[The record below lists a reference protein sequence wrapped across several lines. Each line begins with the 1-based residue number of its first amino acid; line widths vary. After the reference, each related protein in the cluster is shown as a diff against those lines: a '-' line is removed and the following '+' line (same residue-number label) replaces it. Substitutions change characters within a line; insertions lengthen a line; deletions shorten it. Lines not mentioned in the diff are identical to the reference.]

1 MKHETRIFLI
11 SSNAHNRRTFNARA
25 AKRSSQLFIVRSRLP
40 KTTRVRRRGMEDEL
54 PPAA

>member
-11 SSNAHNRRTFNARA
+11 FSNARDRGTFNARA
-25 AKRSSQLFIVRSRLP
+25 AKRSAPLFIVRRGLP